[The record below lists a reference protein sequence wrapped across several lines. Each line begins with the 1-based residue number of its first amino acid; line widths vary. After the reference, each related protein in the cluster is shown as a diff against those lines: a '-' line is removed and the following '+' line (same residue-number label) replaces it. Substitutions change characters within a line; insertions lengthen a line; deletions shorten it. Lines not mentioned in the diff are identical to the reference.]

1 MFLLKFGSKLQNLV
15 IKLQGAM
22 KILTNYRLHF
32 HEVECTGGGGVADA
46 FSPRL
51 LRRACVN
58 DQKEMNNFLF

>member
-1 MFLLKFGSKLQNLV
+1 
-15 IKLQGAM
+15 M

-32 HEVECTGGGGVADA
+32 HEVEYTGVGVDA

-58 DQKEMNNFLF
+58 DQKEMDNFLF

>member
-32 HEVECTGGGGVADA
+32 HEVECTGGDGGGGGR
-46 FSPRL
+46 RL
-51 LRRACVN
+51 LSPPAP
-58 DQKEMNNFLF
+58 